1 MMREHR
7 PEAGKGTLV
16 QETADKTVAAPTPG
30 KQTLT
35 ASVARAS
42 HGPNAV
48 HHVNTAVQA
57 VNHANSVTLP
67 IGASIA
73 SSWFN
78 NPFFVPRSPTFLQ
91 IHNHNESVAK
101 EQQQYNKYW
110 HDYNNVCRAPVQ
122 QVPEATARTTR
133 RIPPEVVQL
142 LNQLYKHVVALRGF
156 INYLLSIGGNVAQA
170 VLEAQARERAASD
183 AYENG
188 LRLSIEWAQSEGD
201 SEAKAELEREE
212 IRDAE

>member
-16 QETADKTVAAPTPG
+16 QETADNSVAAATPG

-42 HGPNAV
+42 HGPDAV
-48 HHVNTAVQA
+48 HHINTAVQA
-57 VNHANSVTLP
+57 VNHANSVTIP

-73 SSWFN
+73 SNWFN
-78 NPFFVPRSPTFLQ
+78 NPFFVPSGPTFLQ
-91 IHNHNESVAK
+91 IHNHDEKVAK

-110 HDYNNVCRAPVQ
+110 HNYNNVCRAPVQ
-122 QVPEATARTTR
+122 QAPEATARTTG
-133 RIPPEVVQL
+133 RIPPVVVQR
-142 LNQLYKHVVALRGF
+142 LNQLYKQMVALRGF
-156 INYLLSIGGNVAQA
+156 VNYLLSIGGNVAQA
-170 VLEAQARERAASD
+170 VLEAQARERAAAD

-188 LRLSIEWAQSEGD
+188 LRLSIQWAQSEGD

-212 IRDAE
+212 ISDAE